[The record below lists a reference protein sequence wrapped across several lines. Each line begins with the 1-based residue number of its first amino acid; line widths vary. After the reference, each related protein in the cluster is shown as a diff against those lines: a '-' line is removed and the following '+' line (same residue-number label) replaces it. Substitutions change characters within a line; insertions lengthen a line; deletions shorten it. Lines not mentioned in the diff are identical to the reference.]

1 MKEQNR
7 FVNILK
13 KAEEGKY
20 AVGAVNIFNYIT
32 AKAAIEAA
40 EEIGQDV
47 IIQTSVGTVEYFG
60 AEALISMIDSIRRYA
75 KVNVAVHLDHC
86 RDKELGKR
94 CAEAGW
100 DSIMMDFSQ
109 QLLESNISSSRE
121 MAEIAHARG
130 VAIEGEVGIISGTE
144 EEIVND
150 REVGAGYEE
159 TIKYI
164 KESEVDAVAPA
175 IGTAHGV
182 YKGTPNINF
191 ELVGQL
197 GKENVP
203 IVIHGGS
210 GLSAETFCRL
220 IKLGGRKINISSIVK
235 NTYLEK
241 TAQLVMSREKF
252 SPIAF
257 DEQVKIAVKEEI
269 RKHLEVFS
277 GIKNHF

>member
-1 MKEQNR
+1 MKEENR

-109 QLLESNISSSRE
+109 QLLELS
-121 MAEIAHARG
+121 
-130 VAIEGEVGIISGTE
+130 
-144 EEIVND
+144 
-150 REVGAGYEE
+150 
-159 TIKYI
+159 
-164 KESEVDAVAPA
+164 
-175 IGTAHGV
+175 
-182 YKGTPNINF
+182 
-191 ELVGQL
+191 L
-197 GKENVP
+197 
-203 IVIHGGS
+203 IH
-210 GLSAETFCRL
+210 
-220 IKLGGRKINISSIVK
+220 I
-235 NTYLEK
+235 
-241 TAQLVMSREKF
+241 
-252 SPIAF
+252 
-257 DEQVKIAVKEEI
+257 
-269 RKHLEVFS
+269 
-277 GIKNHF
+277 